1 MNFLSAIW
9 HALCDARNHQHR
21 ELRNFAKSEYK
32 HDWEWA
38 YQSMK
43 QKKKLPHNK

>member
-9 HALCDARNHQHR
+9 HALSDAKNHQHR
-21 ELRNFAKSEYK
+21 ELKNFAKSEYK

-43 QKKKLPHNK
+43 TKKKLPLNK

>member
-9 HALCDARNHQHR
+9 HALSDAFNHQHK

-43 QKKKLPHNK
+43 QKKRLPYNK